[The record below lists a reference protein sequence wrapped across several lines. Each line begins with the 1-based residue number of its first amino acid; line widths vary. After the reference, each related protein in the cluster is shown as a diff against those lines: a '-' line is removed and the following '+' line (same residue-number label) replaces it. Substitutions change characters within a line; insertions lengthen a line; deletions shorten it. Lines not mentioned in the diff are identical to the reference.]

1 MKLRDVINGQ
11 QLVSL
16 LNESSTAIAL
26 GLVDQRTG
34 EATRVEIT
42 ADMVALPDEALLFV
56 EAHGFAIKTQD
67 VSDEADLTEW
77 WAQGDVVTDG
87 EVPQVFTR
95 AEPEPTWMVTPD
107 GREFDLR
114 AHEGGLF

>member
-1 MKLRDVINGQ
+1 MGKLKDIINGH

-16 LNESSTAIAL
+16 LHESSTAITLA
-26 GLVDQRTG
+26 LVDQRTG
-34 EATRVEIT
+34 EVTRVEIT
-42 ADMVALPDEALLFV
+42 ADMAVLPDEALLSV
-56 EAHGFAIKTQD
+56 K
-67 VSDEADLTEW
+67 VRDERDGADLAEW
-77 WAQGDVVTDG
+77 WAQGDVLTDG